1 MNGKNILLV
10 AAATISTA
18 LVMLA
23 VPAVGQLVQGAP
35 AAPVTAPVSAPAS
48 GPSPVAE
55 PEPQLVDRAV
65 PTSQSSIQQ
74 SFAPIV
80 RRTAPAVVNVYSSVN
95 ITRSNCPYANDPFWA
110 SFYCGGNT
118 QTRNEKVDN
127 SLGSGV
133 IVGSDGVIV
142 TNRHVVQS
150 GQEFRVALSD
160 RREFPAT
167 LVMADARTDLAVLKI
182 DTKGETLPT
191 LAFADTRGVQ
201 IGDLVIAIGNPFG
214 VGQTV
219 TSGIVSA
226 LARTDVGVSD
236 FASFIQTDAAIN
248 PGNSGG
254 ALVDMNGR
262 LVGVNTLI
270 FSRGGGSNGVGF
282 AIPAEMVKRVVDAA
296 VRGGTLVR
304 PWLGAKGESVTSQIA
319 VSLGLDRPKG
329 VLIDNVYPGSPAAK
343 AGLKKGDV
351 VLSIDGREVFD
362 DKGMKFIAATKAE
375 GETVDMTVLSG
386 GRTRLMRAALAP
398 PPGATKAEL
407 VQIAGRNPFTGTQVA
422 EVSPALAEEL
432 GLDPFKFENGIM
444 IYTIPSRSF
453 ARRVGFQP
461 GDIIREINGVSIRTR
476 GEFDAAIKRA
486 EAGDGSWRLAIERN
500 GERIETTL

>member
-1 MNGKNILLV
+1 MNRQNILLV
-10 AAATISTA
+10 AAASICTA
-18 LVMLA
+18 IAMMAL
-23 VPAVGQLVQGAP
+23 PAVGQLVQGDRG
-35 AAPVTAPVSAPAS
+35 APAS
-48 GPSPVAE
+48 GPVAE
-55 PEPQLVDRAV
+55 PDPQLLERAV
-65 PTSQSSIQQ
+65 PASQASIQQ

-95 ITRSNCPYANDPFWA
+95 LRRSTCPYNDPFWVEY
-110 SFYCGGNT
+110 FCGGRV

-133 IVGSDGVIV
+133 IVGADGVIV
-142 TNRHVVQS
+142 TNNHVVERPK
-150 GQEFRVALSD
+150 GLRAEEVQEFRVSLSD

-167 LVMADARTDLAVLKI
+167 LVMADPKTDLAVLKI
-182 DTKGETLPT
+182 DARGETLPT

-201 IGDLVIAIGNPFG
+201 VGDLVIAIGNPFG

-254 ALVDMNGR
+254 ALVDMSGR

-296 VRGGTLVR
+296 VRGGSLVR
-304 PWLGAKGESVTSQIA
+304 PWLGAKGDSVDSNMAQA
-319 VSLGLDRPKG
+319 LGLDRPRG
-329 VLIDNVYPGSPAAK
+329 VLISEVFPNSPAAR

-351 VLSIDGREVFD
+351 VFRS
-362 DKGMKFIAATKAE
+362 MAAKCST
-375 GETVDMTVLSG
+375 
-386 GRTRLMRAALAP
+386 
-398 PPGATKAEL
+398 
-407 VQIAGRNPFTGTQVA
+407 
-422 EVSPALAEEL
+422 
-432 GLDPFKFENGIM
+432 
-444 IYTIPSRSF
+444 
-453 ARRVGFQP
+453 
-461 GDIIREINGVSIRTR
+461 
-476 GEFDAAIKRA
+476 KRA
-486 EAGDGSWRLAIERN
+486 
-500 GERIETTL
+500 